1 MFGAKI
7 WTFNYYYFLL
17 QDKTFGLKNKKGAKQ
32 QKFIKTVV
40 HQVKSGPTGL
50 KVSTRGSLLVE
61 QANCIKLILGLQTH
75 LPYICAD
82 Y

>member
-1 MFGAKI
+1 MLDKSVSCLVLTSRLFC
-7 WTFNYYYFLL
+7 FYFL

-50 KVSTRGSLLVE
+50 KVGTGASLLV
-61 QANCIKLILGLQTH
+61 A
-75 LPYICAD
+75 
-82 Y
+82 

>member
-1 MFGAKI
+1 MLSVLLDHLDKLIRTYLSERMLDKRGSCLVLMSGLFC
-7 WTFNYYYFLL
+7 FFL

-50 KVSTRGSLLVE
+50 KVSTGSV
-61 QANCIKLILGLQTH
+61 G
-75 LPYICAD
+75 
-82 Y
+82 